1 MRSIRHSFKI
11 VSAFALAIVV
21 AVALSLGLLW
31 LDHTRSTTLPVP
43 SGPFAVGRTTLVWK
57 DPGHVDPMAPQPGTK
72 RELFV
77 WVWYPAAI
85 PQQPQAFDSYL
96 PIPWREAIERNTS
109 PVLRLFATRD
119 LSRVRSHS
127 YRDAGVS
134 PLQASYPVV
143 LIRGGAAAQVTQ
155 YTSLAEDLASHGY
168 VVVGFDA
175 PYRTTVTVF
184 PDGRVIARAPQ
195 NDVELVAGTQQVEL
209 GATLAK
215 AWSADL
221 SYALDQLGELN
232 HSDPSG
238 RFSGKL
244 DLKKVGAFGHSLG
257 GATVL
262 EFCHDD
268 PRCKAGIDID
278 GLPLGDGE
286 RQGLKVPFMF
296 LLSDHSKESSAET
309 APVMAHIRSIY
320 DQSPPDKRVWVS
332 IRGAGHFHFSDG
344 AMLQFQPIVF
354 ALHSLGIMH
363 LEGRRQVEIT
373 QNLITDFFDICL
385 KGKAPVSALREE
397 IPYPEVQ
404 YME

>member
-1 MRSIRHSFKI
+1 MRSIRRTFKI
-11 VSAFALAIVV
+11 VAALALAVVV
-21 AVALSLGLLW
+21 AVALSLGILW
-31 LDHTRSTTLPVP
+31 IDHTRSTTLPVP

-77 WVWYPAAI
+77 WMWYPAAI

-96 PIPWREAIERNTS
+96 PIPWREAIERNAG
-109 PVLRLFATRD
+109 PFLRLFATRD

-134 PLQASYPVV
+134 TLQPSYPVV
-143 LIRGGAAAQVTQ
+143 VMRGGAAAQVTQ

-175 PYRTTVTVF
+175 PYRSTVTVF

-209 GATLAK
+209 GAALAR
-215 AWSADL
+215 AWSADI

-232 HSDPSG
+232 TSDPSG
-238 RFSGKL
+238 RFTGKL
-244 DLKKVGAFGHSLG
+244 DLKRVGAFGHSLG

-262 EFCHDD
+262 KFCHDD

-278 GLPLGDGE
+278 GLPLGDE
-286 RQGLKVPFMF
+286 ESQGLKVPFMF

-320 DQSPPDKRVWVS
+320 DQSPTDKRVWVS
-332 IRGAGHFHFSDG
+332 IRGAGHFRFSDG

-354 ALHSLGIMH
+354 VLHSLGIMH

-373 QNLITDFFDICL
+373 QKLISTFFDNCL
-385 KGKAPVSALREE
+385 KGTAPVSALREE
-397 IPYPEVQ
+397 IQYPEVQ

>member
-1 MRSIRHSFKI
+1 MRSIRHAFKI
-11 VSAFALAIVV
+11 ASALALAVVV
-21 AVALSLGLLW
+21 AVALSLGILW

-77 WVWYPAAI
+77 WMWYPAAI

-96 PIPWREAIERNTS
+96 PRSWREAIERNVS

-134 PLQASYPVV
+134 ILQTSYPVV
-143 LIRGGAAAQVTQ
+143 VMRGGAAAQVIQ

-175 PYRTTVTVF
+175 PYRSTVTVF

-209 GATLAK
+209 GATLAR
-215 AWSADL
+215 AWSADI
-221 SYALDQLGELN
+221 SYALDRLGELN
-232 HSDPSG
+232 TSDPSG
-238 RFSGKL
+238 RFTGKL
-244 DLKKVGAFGHSLG
+244 DLGRVGAFGHSLG

-262 EFCHDD
+262 KFCHDD

-278 GLPLGDGE
+278 GLPLGNE
-286 RQGLKVPFMF
+286 ESQGLKVPFMF
-296 LLSDHSKESSAET
+296 ILSDHSKESSAET
-309 APVMAHIRSIY
+309 APVMANIRSIY
-320 DQSPPDKRVWVS
+320 DRSPTDKRAWVS
-332 IRGAGHFHFSDG
+332 IRGAGHFRFSDG
-344 AMLQFQPIVF
+344 AMLQFQPIMFV
-354 ALHSLGIMH
+354 LHSLGIMH
-363 LEGRRQVEIT
+363 LEGRRQVDIT
-373 QNLITDFFDICL
+373 QKLISTFFDNCL
-385 KGKAPVSALREE
+385 KGTAPVSALREE
-397 IPYPEVQ
+397 IQYPEVQ